1 MSSRNTSINKLK
13 AGAKKIEEQQIKRA
27 RKQSEWYNLRPILG
41 YANWAIFFLLL
52 GGREI
57 GKSYGVTN
65 FFVDQWKNKG
75 IPFTW
80 LRLTEAATR
89 KLLMNNAEKLI
100 DPDLRRKYNLDLVT
114 SGNNVYEVT
123 KRSEPDEEGKTKIL
137 EKKLMARV
145 YAISTF
151 YNDKGSIFD
160 KDFLSDPNMR
170 YNIAIDEF
178 QREEGEKNTFDIT
191 YSLVNQLENLV
202 RSTKERTKIFFLGN
216 TLEESSDILCAF
228 NFIPESWGIFKLK
241 KKRAVI
247 HNIEPTEAYK
257 ARRKG
262 TIADILM
269 PTASTFTNQIDTDN
283 TLVTKQ
289 RLKEPSYVIKF
300 RKNKDSWFSVWDSN
314 IIRKYNGEKKHVI
327 AMRPYLDEIFNI
339 ESQKQVM
346 TLFDTRSFMFSNLI
360 TFKQFQKEMS
370 LLKPRGK

>member
-1 MSSRNTSINKLK
+1 MKQGTHLRNTSINKRILK
-13 AGAKKIEEQQIKRA
+13 KQEYKK
-27 RKQSEWYNLRPILG
+27 RKTSEWYNLRPILG

-52 GGREI
+52 GGREV
-57 GKSYGVTN
+57 GKSYSVTN
-65 FFVDQWKNKG
+65 FFTDQYKEKG

-80 LRLTEAATR
+80 LRLTETAAR

-123 KRSEPDEEGKTKIL
+123 KRSEPDEDGKTKIL

-160 KDFLSDPNMR
+160 KDFLNDPNMR

-178 QREEGEKNTFDIT
+178 QREEGEKNTFDIV

-202 RSTKERTKIFFLGN
+202 RSTKERVKIFFLGN

-228 NFIPESWGIFKLK
+228 NFIPETFGIFKLK

-247 HNIEPTEAYK
+247 HNIAPTEAYK
-257 ARRKG
+257 KRRSG

-269 PTASTFTNQIDTDN
+269 PTASTFTNKIDSDT
-283 TLVTKQ
+283 TLICKK
-289 RLKEPSYVIKF
+289 RLINPEYIIKF
-300 RKNKDSWFSVWDSN
+300 RKDKNSWFTVWDGN
-314 IIRKYNGEKKHVI
+314 IIKKYNGEKKKSV
-327 AMRPYLDEIFNI
+327 AMRPYLDEQFVVDY
-339 ESQKQVM
+339 QKQIM
-346 TLFDTRSFMFSNLI
+346 ILFDTRSFMFTNLI
-360 TFKQFQKEMS
+360 TFKQFQKELS
-370 LLKPRGK
+370 LLKPRG